1 MSPRF
6 LRRGLTTLIIT
17 SVLISTLPIGHAD
30 AQEQI
35 QLEALSDQGTFIVEI
50 IWTPDDIGRDNAFSI
65 RFIEPETSTEM
76 LDMEYSIIV
85 YEESG
90 SQQLRRVGQTAS
102 EQRFSFEEP
111 GSYTIRID
119 NIDGLGEG
127 ASFPI
132 QVTPEFPA
140 SILGVVAG
148 VMGVMAILAR
158 RNSNNLFRF

>member
-1 MSPRF
+1 MSLRCLF
-6 LRRGLTTLIIT
+6 LALMTPIIASAVIFTL
-17 SVLISTLPIGHAD
+17 SMGQAAAQQQIS
-30 AQEQI
+30 
-35 QLEALSDQGTFIVEI
+35 LEALSDQGTFIVEMT
-50 IWTPDDIGRDNAFSI
+50 WTPDDIGHDNTFSI
-65 RFIEPETSTEM
+65 RFIEPETSAE
-76 LDMEYSIIV
+76 LEDMEYDIMV

-90 SQQLRRVGQTAS
+90 SQELRRVDQTAS

-119 NIDGLGEG
+119 DIDGLGEG

-140 SILGVVAG
+140 GVLGVVAG
-148 VMGVMAILAR
+148 LMGAIAILAR

>member
-6 LRRGLTTLIIT
+6 LLRASISFITT
-17 SVLISTLPIGHAD
+17 SALISTLSIGQVV
-30 AQEQI
+30 AQQQI
-35 QLEALSDQGTFIVEI
+35 TLEALSDQGTFIVRM
-50 IWTPDDIGRDNAFSI
+50 IWITDDIGRDNTFSI

-76 LDMEYSIIV
+76 EDMEYNVIV

-90 SQQLRRVGQTAS
+90 SQQLRRVDQTAS

-119 NIDGLGEG
+119 DIDGLGEG

-140 SILGVVAG
+140 GILGVVAG
-148 VMGVMAILAR
+148 VMGAIAILGR

>member
-1 MSPRF
+1 M
-6 LRRGLTTLIIT
+6 TLIIA
-17 SVLISTLPIGHAD
+17 SALVPALLGQAA

-35 QLEALSDQGTFIVEI
+35 SLEALSDQGTFIVEI
-50 IWTPDDIGRDNAFSI
+50 IWIPDDIGRDNTFSI
-65 RFIEPETSTEM
+65 SFIESVTSTQMEEM
-76 LDMEYSIIV
+76 KYNIIV
-85 YEESG
+85 YDEDG
-90 SQQLRRVGQTAS
+90 SQQLRRVDQTAS

-119 NIDGLGEG
+119 DIDGLGES

-140 SILGVVAG
+140 GMLGVVAG
-148 VMGVMAILAR
+148 LMGAIAVLAH

>member
-1 MSPRF
+1 MI
-6 LRRGLTTLIIT
+6 LIT
-17 SVLISTLPIGHAD
+17 ASVLISILPAGHTA
-30 AQEQI
+30 AQQQI
-35 QLEALSDQGTFIVEI
+35 QLETLTEEGTFIVEI
-50 IWTPDDIGRDNAFSI
+50 IWTPDDIGRDNTFSI

-76 LDMEYSIIV
+76 VDMKYNIIV

-90 SQQLRRVGQTAS
+90 SQQLRRVDQTAT
-102 EQRFSFEEP
+102 EQRFSFEQA

-119 NIDGLGEG
+119 DIDGLGEG

-140 SILGVVAG
+140 GIIGAVAG
-148 VMGVMAILAR
+148 LMGAIAILAR